1 MPSSARA
8 FGRHKTADEQL
19 AARLL
24 IRFWRD
30 LPIYVFRCGFGPVIS
45 WLQVS
50 VLAFVPTPEPQGRQ
64 ALRSRP
70 ARAAAPASKLR
81 KLRELPS
88 PALGLLFSCAFC
100 ALLLGAAQAGASAGS
115 RAGPAQDF
123 VTDPP
128 VPRAVLQEKQMTK
141 VRLSQAPSRMEIA
154 EKVRRQELE
163 YMKST
168 YVPGGPKPVRIVAM

>member
-1 MPSSARA
+1 MARA
-8 FGRHKTADEQL
+8 VAVAMALMTLF
-19 AARLL
+19 
-24 IRFWRD
+24 
-30 LPIYVFRCGFGPVIS
+30 
-45 WLQVS
+45 S
-50 VLAFVPTPEPQGRQ
+50 VLAFVPTPEPQARQ

-100 ALLLGAAQAGASAGS
+100 ALLLGAAQAGASS
-115 RAGPAQDF
+115 RPGLGQDF

-128 VPRAVLQEKQMTK
+128 VPRAVLQERRMTK

-163 YMKST
+163 YMQST